1 MPHCTAGRRPVG
13 PRVATTRRTPK
24 GGCPTTAAIR
34 ALCRERASKRWSAL
48 LTQTRSR
55 IGHRCGMR
63 KRLGEVHWAAFVR
76 YAEAEHKAALFS
88 TFLPASGVLCCEGKL
103 DGTPCPKQ
111 LRLDLRVASHA
122 QCADT
127 LPGLHVDHT
136 HDVQHV
142 CDVWSRALPAAPR
155 AWDDGIC
162 GALVAHLLFG
172 VEDHIVAECSP
183 RHVWRRQLFFR
194 CGDVVAR
201 RAPESPKSQH
211 AGDFCHDVAGAHY
224 EHVLR
229 PEDLRWQAH

>member
-1 MPHCTAGRRPVG
+1 MCRLVSEFRRRARAAAGGETPKASGDAAEKGHAASKGEHDQRPDALPLLG
-13 PRVATTRRTPK
+13 FRRRTPK

-76 YAEAEHKAALFS
+76 YAEAEHKAAFFRA
-88 TFLPASGVLCCEGKL
+88 FLPASGVLCCEGKL

-136 HDVQHV
+136 HT
-142 CDVWSRALPAAPR
+142 CDVWSRALPAVAR

-162 GALVAHLLFG
+162 GALVAQLLFG
-172 VEDHIVAECSP
+172 VEDHIVAKCSP
-183 RHVWRRQLFFR
+183 RHF
-194 CGDVVAR
+194 
-201 RAPESPKSQH
+201 
-211 AGDFCHDVAGAHY
+211 
-224 EHVLR
+224 
-229 PEDLRWQAH
+229 